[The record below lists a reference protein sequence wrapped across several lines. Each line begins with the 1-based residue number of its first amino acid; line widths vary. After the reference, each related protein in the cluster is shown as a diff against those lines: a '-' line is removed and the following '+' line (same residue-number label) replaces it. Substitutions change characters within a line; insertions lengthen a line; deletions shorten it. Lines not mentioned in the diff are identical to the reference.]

1 MADNAVVREIQVK
14 FAADVAKYR
23 QQLANA
29 GQATREVQERIDSV
43 GEALKRANDLSNRE
57 ISAMNQA
64 LAAASRQAAQMGKA
78 ATDLYSKSTQL
89 TRAVT
94 AEQNNLAKLKA
105 AYQSTEKEIDRLKSA
120 YDTIKSATE
129 GLDLSTSLTEQREKA
144 AAEMDK
150 LEQEIQ
156 ALHNG
161 INSAGGA
168 PAFFLPDNTLVSI
181 GEAKKRME
189 QLIEE
194 TDRANERF
202 QRLDEAIRT
211 IGEENLGYASAK
223 GLKQLQT
230 DLGRSQQ
237 ELERLAM
244 QTQQSQS
251 RLTDYSEKLAM
262 VRDRQVEVSA
272 STAELSE
279 RVEELKSVATPDI
292 GQRIAQGFARA
303 AEMVRGSLSRAF
315 QMAGREVSR
324 FAGKLISLAP
334 GTSILKSVVDRLRG
348 VKSGGDGANSALS
361 GIVRQIRNINL
372 AGMALRGVTLLFGR
386 LRSVVQQYLSENAAA
401 KNAVDGLKSAFANAL
416 APAIN
421 VAINALSAILPYIQ
435 AVSNAFATLVTNLL
449 GAEWTTISGAASSM
463 GGVAS
468 ATKDAA
474 QAQKELNRELY
485 SFDEINKQSDN
496 SSGGSSGGSGGG
508 GGGGTSTS
516 TVTGN
521 GMIGPLKE
529 FFEET
534 ARLFKEGEWANLGTY
549 LAESFGSAID
559 TAYNFL
565 TSKEVYDK
573 IDGAVNAFGTTVNSF
588 FSRLTLIDDT
598 TGGSIAEKT
607 GQTIG
612 AAINLAF
619 YTVNSTLTSIDWGQ
633 IGLAI
638 AQAINGTVKE
648 TDWGQIGETIANWFL
663 TLPKILYSV
672 IINTDWGAVAQGISD
687 MIRSALQTVNDW
699 LATVDWAEI
708 GHAVADFLLGI
719 DWAGIAGDIITFFVE
734 AFTGL
739 GTAIVTAIGDIAP
752 SVAEAFSDLWEKIK
766 KTFSS
771 FVEFLGKVDWLAVLT
786 GDTSSFKSAWSEFT
800 VELDAVWKDGA
811 EEVVDKYLGLDDK
824 DPVTAHFD
832 TDPSK
837 STIFGSST
845 PPSVPSNYRPKDA
858 LNSFQRNYEMFQEAV
873 AAAKANRQ
881 SDSQTQTQ
889 TVQNREP
896 YHDIVVDWFASGGA
910 KQWWDGVGDW
920 WDSQWKDATR
930 KTQDV
935 LNPSAVRAIPGS
947 STTKPLQ
954 GTVRP
959 ILPLNME
966 KNSADAIDRIK
977 KATLEMRD
985 QMQGKMGV
993 NGDNA
998 KTGVNAI
1005 KLNARLTAQGKDDV
1019 EKVYGL
1025 DGATMNT
1032 TVQDKLNEEPVSIFN
1047 RIRKTLD
1054 GVGVCINNSLA
1065 EEPTPMQKRIKSV
1078 LDGTQVTLDNKL
1090 QNTPAALSKGFV
1102 SGWKPGT
1109 LSHPNVLKT
1118 TPAALSKDF
1127 ISKWKPGNL
1136 LFPTQTATTPASFA
1150 SNTVKKVNDEL
1161 SKAKEKVSVPIT
1173 PSATKRLSASDL
1185 INKNT
1190 TVQLKYVTGTSKAA
1204 RVTSNVG
1211 TLKFLAKGGIIKR
1224 PTWLDYDKIGGEAG
1238 AEAIVPL
1245 ENNTAWLD
1253 KLADRLYQ
1261 RMGGGNSGG
1270 IGQPMIVQVLMPD
1283 GRVLGETVV
1292 DYATG
1297 EAKRTGQLPWAA
1309 YE

>member
-64 LAAASRQAAQMGKA
+64 LAATSRQAAQMGKA

-105 AYQSTEKEIDRLKSA
+105 AYQSTEKEVDRLKSA

-272 STAELSE
+272 STAKLSE
-279 RVEELKSVATPDI
+279 RVEELESVATPDI
-292 GQRIAQGFARA
+292 GQRIAQGFARV

-496 SSGGSSGGSGGG
+496 SSGGSSGGGGG
-508 GGGGTSTS
+508 GGNGASTS
-516 TVTGN
+516 TITGN
-521 GMIGPLKE
+521 GIPGQFKE
-529 FFEET
+529 FFE
-534 ARLFKEGEWANLGTY
+534 RLFDPLKRAWDNVGSSVMTSIQTAFETIKQTAIDIGTSFVDVWTDGTGQAWAESMLENFRSLVDLGTAFVGTFDQAWTEAGRGDEVIRSIFELMTEVNGMLTDIQDAFTNVWNNGTGKKIWGDILDIITNVNGAVSGLAGQFRKAWNEAGNGEGIWQGILDIVESVLGHVKGMTDATKKWAKNLNLEPLMDSVGRLVDAVKPWVDGVGSLLENIY
-549 LAESFGSAID
+549 KNNILPFADWLAESGIPAAID
-559 TAYNFL
+559 TIASL
-565 TSKEVYDK
+565 LETIS
-573 IDGAVNAFGTTVNSF
+573 GAV
-588 FSRLTLIDDT
+588 
-598 TGGSIAEKT
+598 
-607 GQTIG
+607 Q
-612 AAINLAF
+612 
-619 YTVNSTLTSIDWGQ
+619 
-633 IGLAI
+633 
-638 AQAINGTVKE
+638 
-648 TDWGQIGETIANWFL
+648 
-663 TLPKILYSV
+663 SV
-672 IINTDWGAVAQGISD
+672 
-687 MIRSALQTVNDW
+687 
-699 LATVDWAEI
+699 VD
-708 GHAVADFLLGI
+708 FLGI
-719 DWAGIAGDIITFFVE
+719 DRKGQEAYDYPTIARQKQEAASNGGQGILPSWWEGVNAWRDEHIGGFN
-734 AFTGL
+734 L
-739 GTAIVTAIGDIAP
+739 G
-752 SVAEAFSDLWEKIK
+752 
-766 KTFSS
+766 
-771 FVEFLGKVDWLAVLT
+771 DWL
-786 GDTSSFKSAWSEFT
+786 DNF
-800 VELDAVWKDGA
+800 
-811 EEVVDKYLGLDDK
+811 
-824 DPVTAHFD
+824 
-832 TDPSK
+832 
-837 STIFGSST
+837 
-845 PPSVPSNYRPKDA
+845 
-858 LNSFQRNYEMFQEAV
+858 
-873 AAAKANRQ
+873 
-881 SDSQTQTQ
+881 
-889 TVQNREP
+889 EP
-896 YHDIVVDWFASGGA
+896 YHWDTSTAGASN
-910 KQWWDGVGDW
+910 
-920 WDSQWKDATR
+920 R
-930 KTQDV
+930 I
-935 LNPSAVRAIPGS
+935 IPGS

-966 KNSADAIDRIK
+966 KNSADALERIK

-993 NGDNA
+993 NGDNT
-998 KTGVNAI
+998 KTGVNVI

-1054 GVGVCINNSLA
+1054 GVGVSINDKLS
-1065 EEPTPMQKRIKSV
+1065 EEPAPMQKRIKTV
-1078 LDGTQVTLDNKL
+1078 LDGTSVKLNNTL
-1090 QNTPAALSKGFV
+1090 QNTPASLATGFQR
-1102 SGWKPGT
+1102 SWKPGT

-1118 TPAALSKDF
+1118 APATLAKDF

-1150 SNTVKKVNDEL
+1150 SSTAKKINDEL
-1161 SKAKEKVSVPIT
+1161 SKA
-1173 PSATKRLSASDL
+1173 R
-1185 INKNT
+1185 NKIKPKFAN
-1190 TVQLKYVTGTSKAA
+1190 VEYKGTSKAGGII
-1204 RVTSNVG
+1204 RFVP
-1211 TLKFLAKGGIIKR
+1211 KFLAKGGIIKR

-1253 KLADRLYQ
+1253 RLADRLYQ

>member
-57 ISAMNQA
+57 ISAMNQD

-89 TRAVT
+89 TRAAT

-105 AYQSTEKEIDRLKSA
+105 AYQSTEKEVDRLKSA

-168 PAFFLPDNTLVSI
+168 PAFFLPDNTLISI
-181 GEAKKRME
+181 GEAEKRME

-279 RVEELKSVATPDI
+279 RVEELESVATPDI
-292 GQRIAQGFARA
+292 GQRIAQGFARV

-508 GGGGTSTS
+508 GGTTTSTIPGGKGALELFAQLADLFQPIKDAWDNVGAGVVDS
-516 TVTGN
+516 IQTAFETIKQTATDVGASFVNVWTDGTGQAWAESMLENFRSLVDLGTAFVGTFDQAWTEAGRGDKVIQSIFERMTEVNGMLTDIQDAFTNVWNNGTGKKIWGDILDIITNVNGAVSGLAGQFRKAWNEAGN
-521 GMIGPLKE
+521 GEGIWQGILDIVESVLGHVKGMTDATKKWAKNLNLEPLMNSVG
-529 FFEET
+529 
-534 ARLFKEGEWANLGTY
+534 RLVDAVKPWVDGVGSLLENIYKNNILPFAGW
-549 LAESFGSAID
+549 LAESGIPAAID
-559 TAYNFL
+559 TIASL
-565 TSKEVYDK
+565 LETIS
-573 IDGAVNAFGTTVNSF
+573 GAV
-588 FSRLTLIDDT
+588 
-598 TGGSIAEKT
+598 
-607 GQTIG
+607 Q
-612 AAINLAF
+612 
-619 YTVNSTLTSIDWGQ
+619 
-633 IGLAI
+633 
-638 AQAINGTVKE
+638 
-648 TDWGQIGETIANWFL
+648 
-663 TLPKILYSV
+663 SV
-672 IINTDWGAVAQGISD
+672 
-687 MIRSALQTVNDW
+687 
-699 LATVDWAEI
+699 VD
-708 GHAVADFLLGI
+708 FLGI
-719 DWAGIAGDIITFFVE
+719 DRKGQEAYDYPTIARQKQEAASNGGQGILPSWWEGVNAWRDEHIGGFN
-734 AFTGL
+734 L
-739 GTAIVTAIGDIAP
+739 G
-752 SVAEAFSDLWEKIK
+752 
-766 KTFSS
+766 
-771 FVEFLGKVDWLAVLT
+771 DWL
-786 GDTSSFKSAWSEFT
+786 DNF
-800 VELDAVWKDGA
+800 
-811 EEVVDKYLGLDDK
+811 
-824 DPVTAHFD
+824 
-832 TDPSK
+832 
-837 STIFGSST
+837 
-845 PPSVPSNYRPKDA
+845 
-858 LNSFQRNYEMFQEAV
+858 
-873 AAAKANRQ
+873 
-881 SDSQTQTQ
+881 
-889 TVQNREP
+889 EP
-896 YHDIVVDWFASGGA
+896 YHWDTSTAGASN
-910 KQWWDGVGDW
+910 
-920 WDSQWKDATR
+920 R
-930 KTQDV
+930 I
-935 LNPSAVRAIPGS
+935 IPGS

-966 KNSADAIDRIK
+966 KNSADTLERIK

-985 QMQGKMGV
+985 QMQGKMGA
-993 NGDNA
+993 NGDNTKA
-998 KTGVNAI
+998 GINAT
-1005 KLNARLTAQGKDDV
+1005 KLNARLTAQSKDDV

-1054 GVGVCINNSLA
+1054 GVGISINDKLS
-1065 EEPTPMQKRIKSV
+1065 EEPAPMQKRIKTV
-1078 LDGTQVTLDNKL
+1078 LDGTSVKLNNTL
-1090 QNTPAALSKGFV
+1090 QNTPASLATGFQR
-1102 SGWKPGT
+1102 SWKPGT

-1118 TPAALSKDF
+1118 APATLAKDF

-1150 SNTVKKVNDEL
+1150 SSTAKKINDEL
-1161 SKAKEKVSVPIT
+1161 SKA
-1173 PSATKRLSASDL
+1173 R
-1185 INKNT
+1185 NKIKPKFAN
-1190 TVQLKYVTGTSKAA
+1190 VEYKGTSKAGGII
-1204 RVTSNVG
+1204 RFVP
-1211 TLKFLAKGGIIKR
+1211 KFLAKGGIIKR
-1224 PTWLDYDKIGGEAG
+1224 PTWLDYNKIGGEAG

-1253 KLADRLYQ
+1253 RLADRLYQ

>member
-94 AEQNNLAKLKA
+94 AEQNNLARLKA

-449 GAEWTTISGAASSM
+449 GAEWMTISGAASDMS
-463 GGVAS
+463 GVAS

-496 SSGGSSGGSGGG
+496 SSGDSSGGG
-508 GGGGTSTS
+508 GGGGNGASTS
-516 TVTGN
+516 TITGN
-521 GMIGPLKE
+521 GMLGQFKE
-529 FFEET
+529 FFE
-534 ARLFKEGEWANLGTY
+534 RLFDPLKRAWDNVGSSVMTSIQTAFETIKQTAVDIGTSFVDVWTDGTGQAWAESMLERFRSLVDLAAAFVGTFDQAWTEAGRGDEVIRSIFERMTEVNGMLTDIQDAFANVWNNGTGKKIWGDILEIITNVNGAVSGLAGQFRKAWNEAGNGEGIWQGILDIVESVLGHVNGMSEATKKWAQNLNLEPLMESIRSLVEKFKPIADDLGALLERLYSSVILPITKW
-549 LAESFGSAID
+549 LAE
-559 TAYNFL
+559 
-565 TSKEVYDK
+565 
-573 IDGAVNAFGTTVNSF
+573 
-588 FSRLTLIDDT
+588 
-598 TGGSIAEKT
+598 TGLPNTINSIATILDTISGYVHDLLVHIGMIDADGSEKKRT
-607 GQTIG
+607 VLDFVDGITK
-612 AAINLAF
+612 ASNTLF
-619 YTVNSTLTSIDWGQ
+619 YGKDKAEELQ
-633 IGLAI
+633 ER
-638 AQAINGTVKE
+638 KE
-648 TDWGQIGETIANWFL
+648 EHRQERVEN
-663 TLPKILYSV
+663 
-672 IINTDWGAVAQGISD
+672 
-687 MIRSALQTVNDW
+687 
-699 LATVDWAEI
+699 
-708 GHAVADFLLGI
+708 
-719 DWAGIAGDIITFFVE
+719 GDI
-734 AFTGL
+734 
-739 GTAIVTAIGDIAP
+739 P
-752 SVAEAFSDLWEKIK
+752 
-766 KTFSS
+766 
-771 FVEFLGKVDWLAVLT
+771 
-786 GDTSSFKSAWSEFT
+786 
-800 VELDAVWKDGA
+800 
-811 EEVVDKYLGLDDK
+811 
-824 DPVTAHFD
+824 
-832 TDPSK
+832 
-837 STIFGSST
+837 
-845 PPSVPSNYRPKDA
+845 
-858 LNSFQRNYEMFQEAV
+858 
-873 AAAKANRQ
+873 
-881 SDSQTQTQ
+881 
-889 TVQNREP
+889 
-896 YHDIVVDWFASGGA
+896 HDILVDWFASGGA
-910 KQWWDGVGDW
+910 KKWWDGVNSAVDNWRNEHLGGFNLGDW
-920 WDSQWKDATR
+920 LDSFEPYHWD
-930 KTQDV
+930 
-935 LNPSAVRAIPGS
+935 PSTAGASNRIIPGS
-947 STTKPLQ
+947 GTTKPLQ

-966 KNSADAIDRIK
+966 KNSADALDRIK

-993 NGDNA
+993 NGDNT

-1054 GVGVCINNSLA
+1054 GVGVSINDKLS
-1065 EEPTPMQKRIKSV
+1065 EEPAPMQKRIKTV
-1078 LDGTQVTLDNKL
+1078 LDGTSVKLNNTL
-1090 QNTPAALSKGFV
+1090 QNTPASLATGFRN
-1102 SGWKPGT
+1102 SWKPGT

-1118 TPAALSKDF
+1118 APATLAKDF

-1136 LFPTQTATTPASFA
+1136 LFPTATSTTPASFA
-1150 SNTVKKVNDEL
+1150 SSTAKKINDEL
-1161 SKAKEKVSVPIT
+1161 SKA
-1173 PSATKRLSASDL
+1173 R
-1185 INKNT
+1185 NKIKPKFAN
-1190 TVQLKYVTGTSKAA
+1190 VEYKGTSKAGGII
-1204 RVTSNVG
+1204 RFVP
-1211 TLKFLAKGGIIKR
+1211 KFLAKGGIIKR

>member
-262 VRDRQVEVSA
+262 VRDRQVEVST

-292 GQRIAQGFARA
+292 GQRIAQGFARV

-421 VAINALSAILPYIQ
+421 VAINALSTILPYIQ

-449 GAEWTTISGAASSM
+449 GAEWTTISGAASDMS
-463 GGVAS
+463 GVAS

-474 QAQKELNRELY
+474 KAQKELNRELY

-496 SSGGSSGGSGGG
+496 SSGDSSGGG
-508 GGGGTSTS
+508 GGGGNGASTS
-516 TVTGN
+516 TITGN
-521 GMIGPLKE
+521 GMLGQFKE

-638 AQAINGTVKE
+638 AQAINGAVKE

-699 LATVDWAEI
+699 LATVDWAGI

-752 SVAEAFSDLWEKIK
+752 SVAKAFSDLWEKIK

-786 GDTSSFKSAWSEFT
+786 GDTSSLKSAWSEFT

-832 TDPSK
+832 TSPSK
-837 STIFGSST
+837 STIFGDASNSSSLGYL
-845 PPSVPSNYRPKDA
+845 PLLNNA

-881 SDSQTQTQ
+881 SDSQTQT
-889 TVQNREP
+889 VQNREP

-910 KQWWDGVGDW
+910 KKWWDGVGDW
-920 WDSQWKDATR
+920 WDGQWKDAQE
-930 KTQDV
+930 KTEDI
-935 LNPSAVRAIPGS
+935 LNPGAVRIIPGS

-993 NGDNA
+993 NGDNT

-1054 GVGVCINNSLA
+1054 GVGVSINDKLS
-1065 EEPTPMQKRIKSV
+1065 EEPTPMQKRIKTV
-1078 LDGTQVTLDNKL
+1078 LDGTSVKLNNTL
-1090 QNTPAALSKGFV
+1090 QNTPASLATGFRN
-1102 SGWKPGT
+1102 SWKPGT
-1109 LSHPNVLKT
+1109 LYHPNALKS
-1118 TPAALSKDF
+1118 TPAGLSSAF

-1150 SNTVKKVNDEL
+1150 SSTAKKINDEL
-1161 SKAKEKVSVPIT
+1161 SKA
-1173 PSATKRLSASDL
+1173 R
-1185 INKNT
+1185 NKIKPKFAN
-1190 TVQLKYVTGTSKAA
+1190 VEYKGKSKAGGIISF
-1204 RVTSNVG
+1204 VP
-1211 TLKFLAKGGIIKR
+1211 KFLAKGGIIKR

>member
-43 GEALKRANDLSNRE
+43 GEALKRANDLSSRE

-105 AYQSTEKEIDRLKSA
+105 AYQSTEKEIDRLRSA

-230 DLGRSQQ
+230 DLGKSQQ

-262 VRDRQVEVSA
+262 VRDRQAEVST

-279 RVEELKSVATPDI
+279 RVEELKSVATPNI
-292 GQRIAQGFARA
+292 GQRIAQGFARV

-361 GIVRQIRNINL
+361 GMVRQIRNINL

-449 GAEWTTISGAASSM
+449 GAEWTTISGAASDMS
-463 GGVAS
+463 GVAS

-474 QAQKELNRELY
+474 KAQKELNRELY

-496 SSGGSSGGSGGG
+496 SSGDSSGGG
-508 GGGGTSTS
+508 GGGGNGASSTS
-516 TVTGN
+516 TITGN
-521 GMIGPLKE
+521 GMLGQLKE

-638 AQAINGTVKE
+638 AQAINGAVKE
-648 TDWGQIGETIANWFL
+648 TDWGQIGETIASWFL

-699 LATVDWAEI
+699 LATVDWAGI

-752 SVAEAFSDLWEKIK
+752 SVAKAFSDLWEKIK

-786 GDTSSFKSAWSEFT
+786 GDTSSLKSAWSEFT

-832 TDPSK
+832 TSPSK
-837 STIFGSST
+837 STIFGDASNSSSLGYL
-845 PPSVPSNYRPKDA
+845 PLLNNA

-881 SDSQTQTQ
+881 SDSQTQT
-889 TVQNREP
+889 VQNREP

-910 KQWWDGVGDW
+910 KKWWDGVGDW
-920 WDSQWKDATR
+920 WDGQWKDAQE
-930 KTQDV
+930 KTEDI
-935 LNPSAVRAIPGS
+935 LNPGAVRIIPGS

-966 KNSADAIDRIK
+966 KNSADALERIK

-985 QMQGKMGV
+985 QMQGKMGA
-993 NGDNA
+993 NGDNTKA
-998 KTGVNAI
+998 GINAT
-1005 KLNARLTAQGKDDV
+1005 KLNARLTAQSKDDV

-1054 GVGVCINNSLA
+1054 GVGISINDTLS
-1065 EEPTPMQKRIKSV
+1065 EEPAPMQKRIKTV
-1078 LDGTQVTLDNKL
+1078 LDGTSVKLNNTL
-1090 QNTPAALSKGFV
+1090 QNTPVSLATGFQN
-1102 SGWKPGT
+1102 SWKPGT

-1118 TPAALSKDF
+1118 TPATLAKDF
-1127 ISKWKPGNL
+1127 ISKWRPGNL
-1136 LFPTQTATTPASFA
+1136 LFPTATSTTPASFA
-1150 SNTVKKVNDEL
+1150 SSAVKKINDEL
-1161 SKAKEKVSVPIT
+1161 SKSGGKVSVPVT
-1173 PSATKRLSASDL
+1173 PSATKKLSASDL
-1185 INKNT
+1185 INKKS
-1190 TVQLKYVTGTSKAA
+1190 TVELKYTTGTSKAA
-1204 RVTSNVG
+1204 KVTTNIG
-1211 TLKFLAKGGIIKR
+1211 KLKFAARGGIIKR

>member
-105 AYQSTEKEIDRLKSA
+105 AYQSTEKEVDRLKSA

-223 GLKQLQT
+223 GLKQLQI

-292 GQRIAQGFARA
+292 GQRIAQGFARV

-508 GGGGTSTS
+508 GGGNGASTS
-516 TVTGN
+516 TITGN
-521 GMIGPLKE
+521 GMLGQFKE
-529 FFEET
+529 FFE
-534 ARLFKEGEWANLGTY
+534 RLFDPLKRAWDNVGSSVMTSIQTAFETIKQTAVDIGTSFVDVWTDGTGQAWAESMLENFRSLVDLGTAFVGTFDQAWTEAGRGDKVIQSIFERMTEVNGMLTDIQDAFTNVWNNGTGKKIWGDILDIITNVNGAVSGLAGQFRKAWNEAGNGEGIWQGILDIVESVLGHVKGMTDATKKWAKNLNLEPLMNSVGRLVDAVKPWVDGVGSLLENIY
-549 LAESFGSAID
+549 KNNILPFAGWLAESGIPAAID
-559 TAYNFL
+559 TIASLLETISGAVQSVVNFL
-565 TSKEVYDK
+565 SIDRKGQEAYDYPTIARQK
-573 IDGAVNAFGTTVNSF
+573 QEAASNGGQGILPSWWEGVNAW
-588 FSRLTLIDDT
+588 RDEHI
-598 TGGSIAEKT
+598 GGF
-607 GQTIG
+607 
-612 AAINLAF
+612 NL
-619 YTVNSTLTSIDWGQ
+619 G
-633 IGLAI
+633 
-638 AQAINGTVKE
+638 
-648 TDWGQIGETIANWFL
+648 
-663 TLPKILYSV
+663 
-672 IINTDWGAVAQGISD
+672 
-687 MIRSALQTVNDW
+687 DW
-699 LATVDWAEI
+699 LDN
-708 GHAVADFLLGI
+708 F
-719 DWAGIAGDIITFFVE
+719 
-734 AFTGL
+734 
-739 GTAIVTAIGDIAP
+739 
-752 SVAEAFSDLWEKIK
+752 
-766 KTFSS
+766 
-771 FVEFLGKVDWLAVLT
+771 
-786 GDTSSFKSAWSEFT
+786 
-800 VELDAVWKDGA
+800 
-811 EEVVDKYLGLDDK
+811 
-824 DPVTAHFD
+824 
-832 TDPSK
+832 
-837 STIFGSST
+837 
-845 PPSVPSNYRPKDA
+845 
-858 LNSFQRNYEMFQEAV
+858 
-873 AAAKANRQ
+873 
-881 SDSQTQTQ
+881 
-889 TVQNREP
+889 EP
-896 YHDIVVDWFASGGA
+896 YHWDISTAGASN
-910 KQWWDGVGDW
+910 
-920 WDSQWKDATR
+920 R
-930 KTQDV
+930 I
-935 LNPSAVRAIPGS
+935 IPGS
-947 STTKPLQ
+947 GTTKPLQ

-966 KNSADAIDRIK
+966 KNSADALERIK

-1025 DGATMNT
+1025 DGATMTT

-1054 GVGVCINNSLA
+1054 GVGVSINDKLS
-1065 EEPTPMQKRIKSV
+1065 EEPAPMQKRIKTV
-1078 LDGTQVTLDNKL
+1078 LDGTSVKLNNTL
-1090 QNTPAALSKGFV
+1090 QNTPASLATGFRN
-1102 SGWKPGT
+1102 SWKPGT

-1118 TPAALSKDF
+1118 APATLAKDF

-1136 LFPTQTATTPASFA
+1136 LFPTATSTTPASFA
-1150 SNTVKKVNDEL
+1150 SSTAKKINDEL
-1161 SKAKEKVSVPIT
+1161 SKA
-1173 PSATKRLSASDL
+1173 R
-1185 INKNT
+1185 NKIKPKFAN
-1190 TVQLKYVTGTSKAA
+1190 VEYKGKSKAGGIISF
-1204 RVTSNVG
+1204 VP
-1211 TLKFLAKGGIIKR
+1211 KFLAKGGIIKR

>member
-105 AYQSTEKEIDRLKSA
+105 AYQYTEKEIDRLKSA

-292 GQRIAQGFARA
+292 GQRIAQGFARV

-348 VKSGGDGANSALS
+348 IKSGGDGANSALS

-449 GAEWTTISGAASSM
+449 GAEWTTISGAASDMS
-463 GGVAS
+463 GVAS

-474 QAQKELNRELY
+474 KAQKELNRELY

-496 SSGGSSGGSGGG
+496 SSGDSSGGG
-508 GGGGTSTS
+508 GGGGNGASTS
-516 TVTGN
+516 TITGN
-521 GMIGPLKE
+521 GMLGQFKE

-638 AQAINGTVKE
+638 AQAINGAVKE

-699 LATVDWAEI
+699 LATVDWAGI

-752 SVAEAFSDLWEKIK
+752 SVAKAFSDLWEKIK

-786 GDTSSFKSAWSEFT
+786 GDTSSLKSAWSEFT

-832 TDPSK
+832 TSPSK
-837 STIFGSST
+837 STIFGDASNSSSLGYL
-845 PPSVPSNYRPKDA
+845 PLLNNA
-858 LNSFQRNYEMFQEAV
+858 LNSFQRNYEMFQEVV

-881 SDSQTQTQ
+881 SDSQTQ

-910 KQWWDGVGDW
+910 KKWWDGVGDW
-920 WDSQWKDATR
+920 WAGQWKDAQE
-930 KTQDV
+930 KTEDI
-935 LNPSAVRAIPGS
+935 LNPGAVRIIPGS
-947 STTKPLQ
+947 GTTKPLQ

-966 KNSADAIDRIK
+966 KNSADALDRIK

-993 NGDNA
+993 NGDNT

-1054 GVGVCINNSLA
+1054 GVGISINDTLS
-1065 EEPTPMQKRIKSV
+1065 EEPTPMQTRIKAI
-1078 LDGTQVTLDNKL
+1078 LDGTSVKLNNTL
-1090 QNTPAALSKGFV
+1090 QNTPASLATGFQSK
-1102 SGWKPGT
+1102 WKPGT
-1109 LSHPNVLKT
+1109 LSHPNALKS
-1118 TPAALSKDF
+1118 TPAKRP
-1127 ISKWKPGNL
+1127 ISPITNICQGVQGPWENSTLDTSIVTAPTRKPVS
-1136 LFPTQTATTPASFA
+1136 PPKATPAMM
-1150 SNTVKKVNDEL
+1150 
-1161 SKAKEKVSVPIT
+1161 VSAIT
-1173 PSATKRLSASDL
+1173 G
-1185 INKNT
+1185 
-1190 TVQLKYVTGTSKAA
+1190 LKLGSIKKAA
-1204 RVTSNVG
+1204 LPATPKAHSAAMVTSSRAWGFRPSKIRKNG
-1211 TLKFLAKGGIIKR
+1211 SMHSSSTSSAIK
-1224 PTWLDYDKIGGEAG
+1224 
-1238 AEAIVPL
+1238 
-1245 ENNTAWLD
+1245 
-1253 KLADRLYQ
+1253 
-1261 RMGGGNSGG
+1261 
-1270 IGQPMIVQVLMPD
+1270 
-1283 GRVLGETVV
+1283 
-1292 DYATG
+1292 
-1297 EAKRTGQLPWAA
+1297 
-1309 YE
+1309 

>member
-43 GEALKRANDLSNRE
+43 GGSLKRANDLSNRE

-105 AYQSTEKEIDRLKSA
+105 AYQSTEKEVDRLKSA

-279 RVEELKSVATPDI
+279 RVEELESVATPDI
-292 GQRIAQGFARA
+292 GQRIAQGFARV

-361 GIVRQIRNINL
+361 GMVRQIRNINL

-421 VAINALSAILPYIQ
+421 IAINALSAILPYIQ

-449 GAEWTTISGAASSM
+449 GAEWTTISGAASDMS
-463 GGVAS
+463 GVAS

-474 QAQKELNRELY
+474 KAQKELNRELY

-496 SSGGSSGGSGGG
+496 SSGDSSGGG
-508 GGGGTSTS
+508 GGGGNGASTS
-516 TVTGN
+516 TITGN
-521 GMIGPLKE
+521 GMPGQFKE
-529 FFEET
+529 FFE
-534 ARLFKEGEWANLGTY
+534 RLFDPLKRAWDNVGSSVMTSIQTAFETIKQTAIDIGTSFVDVWTDGTGQAWAESMLENFRSLVDLGT
-549 LAESFGSAID
+549 AFVGTFDQAWTEAGRGDEVIRSIFEQMTEVNGM
-559 TAYNFL
+559 L
-565 TSKEVYDK
+565 TD
-573 IDGAVNAFGTTVNSF
+573 IQDAFTNVWN
-588 FSRLTLIDDT
+588 
-598 TGGSIAEKT
+598 
-607 GQTIG
+607 
-612 AAINLAF
+612 
-619 YTVNSTLTSIDWGQ
+619 
-633 IGLAI
+633 
-638 AQAINGTVKE
+638 NGTGKKI
-648 TDWGQIGETIANWFL
+648 WGDVL
-663 TLPKILYSV
+663 
-672 IINTDWGAVAQGISD
+672 
-687 MIRSALQTVNDW
+687 
-699 LATVDWAEI
+699 
-708 GHAVADFLLGI
+708 
-719 DWAGIAGDIITFFVE
+719 DIITNVNGAVSGLAGQFRKAWNEAGNGEGIWQGILDIVE
-734 AFTGL
+734 SVLGHVKSMTDATKKWAKNLNLEPLMDSIRNLVEKFKPIADDLGALLERLYNDVILPITKWLAETGIPNTIDSIATL
-739 GTAIVTAIGDIAP
+739 LDTISGYVHDLLVHVGVLEADGSEKERTVFDFADGISKAVDTLFYGKDKAEEIQERRKEHRQERVENGDIP
-752 SVAEAFSDLWEKIK
+752 
-766 KTFSS
+766 
-771 FVEFLGKVDWLAVLT
+771 
-786 GDTSSFKSAWSEFT
+786 
-800 VELDAVWKDGA
+800 
-811 EEVVDKYLGLDDK
+811 
-824 DPVTAHFD
+824 
-832 TDPSK
+832 
-837 STIFGSST
+837 
-845 PPSVPSNYRPKDA
+845 
-858 LNSFQRNYEMFQEAV
+858 
-873 AAAKANRQ
+873 
-881 SDSQTQTQ
+881 
-889 TVQNREP
+889 
-896 YHDIVVDWFASGGA
+896 HDILVDWFASGGA
-910 KQWWDGVGDW
+910 KKWWGGVNSAVDNWRNEHLGGFNLGDW
-920 WDSQWKDATR
+920 LDNFEPYHWDTSTAGASNR
-930 KTQDV
+930 I
-935 LNPSAVRAIPGS
+935 IPGS

-966 KNSADAIDRIK
+966 KNSADALERIK

-993 NGDNA
+993 NGDNT

-1054 GVGVCINNSLA
+1054 GVGVSINDKLS
-1065 EEPTPMQKRIKSV
+1065 EEPAPMQKRIKTV
-1078 LDGTQVTLDNKL
+1078 LDGTSVKLNNTL
-1090 QNTPAALSKGFV
+1090 QNTPASLATGFQR
-1102 SGWKPGT
+1102 SWKPGT

-1118 TPAALSKDF
+1118 APATLAKDF

-1136 LFPTQTATTPASFA
+1136 LFPTATSTTPASFA
-1150 SNTVKKVNDEL
+1150 SSTAKKINDEL
-1161 SKAKEKVSVPIT
+1161 SKA
-1173 PSATKRLSASDL
+1173 R
-1185 INKNT
+1185 NKIKPKFAN
-1190 TVQLKYVTGTSKAA
+1190 VEYKGTSKAGGII
-1204 RVTSNVG
+1204 RFVP
-1211 TLKFLAKGGIIKR
+1211 KFLAKGGIIKR

-1270 IGQPMIVQVLMPD
+1270 IGQPTIVQVLMPD

>member
-94 AEQNNLAKLKA
+94 AEQNNLSKLKA
-105 AYQSTEKEIDRLKSA
+105 AYQYTEKEIDRLKSA

-292 GQRIAQGFARA
+292 GQRIAQGFARV

-348 VKSGGDGANSALS
+348 IKSGGDGANSALS

-449 GAEWTTISGAASSM
+449 GAEWTTISGAASDMS
-463 GGVAS
+463 GVAS

-474 QAQKELNRELY
+474 KAQKELNRELY

-496 SSGGSSGGSGGG
+496 SSGDSSGGG
-508 GGGGTSTS
+508 GGGGNGASTS
-516 TVTGN
+516 TITGN
-521 GMIGPLKE
+521 GMLGQFKE

-638 AQAINGTVKE
+638 AQAINGAVKE

-699 LATVDWAEI
+699 LATVDWAGI

-752 SVAEAFSDLWEKIK
+752 SVAKAFSDLWEKIK

-786 GDTSSFKSAWSEFT
+786 GDTSSLKSAWSEFT

-832 TDPSK
+832 TSPSK
-837 STIFGSST
+837 STIFGDASNSSSLGYL
-845 PPSVPSNYRPKDA
+845 PLLNNA
-858 LNSFQRNYEMFQEAV
+858 LNSFQRNYEMFQEVV

-881 SDSQTQTQ
+881 SDSQTQ

-910 KQWWDGVGDW
+910 KKWWDGVGDW
-920 WDSQWKDATR
+920 WAGQWKDAQE
-930 KTQDV
+930 KTEDI
-935 LNPSAVRAIPGS
+935 LNPGAVRIIPGS
-947 STTKPLQ
+947 GTTKPLQ

-966 KNSADAIDRIK
+966 KNSADALDRIK

-993 NGDNA
+993 NGDNT

-1054 GVGVCINNSLA
+1054 GVGISINDTLS
-1065 EEPTPMQKRIKSV
+1065 EEPTPMQTRIKAI
-1078 LDGTQVTLDNKL
+1078 LDGTSVKLNNTL
-1090 QNTPAALSKGFV
+1090 QNTPASLATGFQN
-1102 SGWKPGT
+1102 SWKPGT

-1118 TPAALSKDF
+1118 TPATLAKDF
-1127 ISKWKPGNL
+1127 ISRWKPGNL
-1136 LFPTQTATTPASFA
+1136 LFPTATSTTPASFA
-1150 SNTVKKVNDEL
+1150 SSTAKKINDEL
-1161 SKAKEKVSVPIT
+1161 SKA
-1173 PSATKRLSASDL
+1173 R
-1185 INKNT
+1185 NKIKPKFAN
-1190 TVQLKYVTGTSKAA
+1190 VKYKGTSKAGGIISF
-1204 RVTSNVG
+1204 VP
-1211 TLKFLAKGGIIKR
+1211 KFLAKGGIIKR

>member
-315 QMAGREVSR
+315 QIAGREVSR

-401 KNAVDGLKSAFANAL
+401 KHAVDGLKSAFANAL

-449 GAEWTTISGAASSM
+449 GAEWMTISGAASDMS
-463 GGVAS
+463 GVAS

-474 QAQKELNRELY
+474 KAQKELNRELY

-496 SSGGSSGGSGGG
+496 SSGDSSGGG
-508 GGGGTSTS
+508 GGGGNGASTS
-516 TVTGN
+516 TITGN
-521 GMIGPLKE
+521 GMLGQFKE

-638 AQAINGTVKE
+638 AQAINGAVKE

-699 LATVDWAEI
+699 LATVDWAGI

-752 SVAEAFSDLWEKIK
+752 SVAKAFSDLWEKIK
-766 KTFSS
+766 KTFSA

-786 GDTSSFKSAWSEFT
+786 GDTSSLKSAWSEFT

-832 TDPSK
+832 TSPSK
-837 STIFGSST
+837 STIFGDASNSSSLGYL
-845 PPSVPSNYRPKDA
+845 PLLNNA

-881 SDSQTQTQ
+881 SDSQTQT
-889 TVQNREP
+889 VQNREP
-896 YHDIVVDWFASGGA
+896 YHDILVDWFASGGA
-910 KQWWDGVGDW
+910 KKWWDGVGDW
-920 WDSQWKDATR
+920 WDSQWKDAQK
-930 KTQDV
+930 KTENI
-935 LNPSAVRAIPGS
+935 LNPGAIRIIPGS
-947 STTKPLQ
+947 GTTRPLQ

-966 KNSADAIDRIK
+966 KNSADALDRIK

-993 NGDNA
+993 NGDNT

-1054 GVGVCINNSLA
+1054 GVGVSINDTLS
-1065 EEPTPMQKRIKSV
+1065 EEPAPMQKRIKTV
-1078 LDGTQVTLDNKL
+1078 LDGTSVKLNNTL
-1090 QNTPAALSKGFV
+1090 QNTPASLATGFRN
-1102 SGWKPGT
+1102 SWKPGT

-1118 TPAALSKDF
+1118 APATLAKDF

-1136 LFPTQTATTPASFA
+1136 LFPTATSTTPASFA
-1150 SNTVKKVNDEL
+1150 SSTAKKINDEL
-1161 SKAKEKVSVPIT
+1161 SKA
-1173 PSATKRLSASDL
+1173 R
-1185 INKNT
+1185 NKIKPKFAN
-1190 TVQLKYVTGTSKAA
+1190 VEYKGTSKAGGIISF
-1204 RVTSNVG
+1204 VP
-1211 TLKFLAKGGIIKR
+1211 KFLAKGGIIKR

>member
-292 GQRIAQGFARA
+292 GQRIAQGFARV

-449 GAEWTTISGAASSM
+449 GAEWTTISGAASDMS
-463 GGVAS
+463 GVAS

-474 QAQKELNRELY
+474 KAQKELNRELY

-521 GMIGPLKE
+521 GMIGQFKE
-529 FFEET
+529 FFE
-534 ARLFKEGEWANLGTY
+534 RLFDPLKRAWDNVGSSVMTSIQTAFETIKQTATDVGASFVNVWTDGTGQAWVESMLENFRSLVDLGT
-549 LAESFGSAID
+549 AFVGTFDQAWTEAGRGDKVIQSIFERMTEVNGM
-559 TAYNFL
+559 L
-565 TSKEVYDK
+565 TD
-573 IDGAVNAFGTTVNSF
+573 IQDAFTNVWN
-588 FSRLTLIDDT
+588 
-598 TGGSIAEKT
+598 
-607 GQTIG
+607 
-612 AAINLAF
+612 
-619 YTVNSTLTSIDWGQ
+619 
-633 IGLAI
+633 
-638 AQAINGTVKE
+638 NGTGKKI
-648 TDWGQIGETIANWFL
+648 WGD
-663 TLPKILYSV
+663 IL
-672 IINTDWGAVAQGISD
+672 
-687 MIRSALQTVNDW
+687 
-699 LATVDWAEI
+699 
-708 GHAVADFLLGI
+708 
-719 DWAGIAGDIITFFVE
+719 DIITNVNGAVSGLAGQFRKAWNEAGNGEGIWQGILDIVE
-734 AFTGL
+734 SVLGHVNGMSEATKKWAQNLNLEPLMESIRNLVEKFKPIADDLGALLERLYSSVILPITKWLAETGL
-739 GTAIVTAIGDIAP
+739 PNTINSIATILDTISGYVHDLLVHIGMIDADGSEKKRTVLDFVDGITKAANTLFYGKDKAEELQERKEEHRQERVENGDIP
-752 SVAEAFSDLWEKIK
+752 
-766 KTFSS
+766 
-771 FVEFLGKVDWLAVLT
+771 
-786 GDTSSFKSAWSEFT
+786 
-800 VELDAVWKDGA
+800 
-811 EEVVDKYLGLDDK
+811 
-824 DPVTAHFD
+824 
-832 TDPSK
+832 
-837 STIFGSST
+837 
-845 PPSVPSNYRPKDA
+845 
-858 LNSFQRNYEMFQEAV
+858 
-873 AAAKANRQ
+873 
-881 SDSQTQTQ
+881 
-889 TVQNREP
+889 
-896 YHDIVVDWFASGGA
+896 HDILVDWFASGGA
-910 KQWWDGVGDW
+910 KKWWDGVNSAVDNWRNEHLGGFNLGDW
-920 WDSQWKDATR
+920 LDSFEPYHWDTSTAGASNR
-930 KTQDV
+930 I
-935 LNPSAVRAIPGS
+935 IPGS

-966 KNSADAIDRIK
+966 KNSADALERIK

-985 QMQGKMGV
+985 QMQGKMGA
-993 NGDNA
+993 NGDNTKA
-998 KTGVNAI
+998 GINAT
-1005 KLNARLTAQGKDDV
+1005 KLNARLTAQSKDDV

-1054 GVGVCINNSLA
+1054 GVGVSINDTLS
-1065 EEPTPMQKRIKSV
+1065 EEPAPMQKRIKTV
-1078 LDGTQVTLDNKL
+1078 LDGTSVKLNNTL
-1090 QNTPAALSKGFV
+1090 QNTPASLATGFRN
-1102 SGWKPGT
+1102 SWKPGT
-1109 LSHPNVLKT
+1109 LSHPNALKS
-1118 TPAALSKDF
+1118 TPAELSSAF

-1150 SNTVKKVNDEL
+1150 SSTAKKINDEL
-1161 SKAKEKVSVPIT
+1161 SKA
-1173 PSATKRLSASDL
+1173 R
-1185 INKNT
+1185 NKIKPKFAN
-1190 TVQLKYVTGTSKAA
+1190 VEYKGTSKAGGIISF
-1204 RVTSNVG
+1204 VP
-1211 TLKFLAKGGIIKR
+1211 KFLAKGGIIKR

>member
-421 VAINALSAILPYIQ
+421 IAINALSAILPYIQ

-449 GAEWTTISGAASSM
+449 GAEWTTISGAASDMS
-463 GGVAS
+463 GVAS

-496 SSGGSSGGSGGG
+496 SSGDSSGGG
-508 GGGGTSTS
+508 GGGGGGNGASTS
-516 TVTGN
+516 TITGN
-521 GMIGPLKE
+521 GMLGQFKE
-529 FFEET
+529 FFE
-534 ARLFKEGEWANLGTY
+534 RLFDPLKRAWDNVGSSVMTSIQTAFETIKQTAVDIGTSFVDVWTDGTGQAWAESMLENFRSLVDLGTAFVGTFDQAWTEAGRGDEVIRSIFELMTEVNGMLTDIQDAFTNVWNNGTGKKIWGDILDIITNVNGAVSGLAGQFRKAWNEAGNGEGIWQGILDIVESVLGHVKSMTDATKKWAKNLNLEPLMNSVGRLVDAVKPWVDGVGSLLENIY
-549 LAESFGSAID
+549 KNNILPFAGWLAESGIPAAID
-559 TAYNFL
+559 TIASL
-565 TSKEVYDK
+565 LETIS
-573 IDGAVNAFGTTVNSF
+573 GAV
-588 FSRLTLIDDT
+588 
-598 TGGSIAEKT
+598 
-607 GQTIG
+607 Q
-612 AAINLAF
+612 
-619 YTVNSTLTSIDWGQ
+619 
-633 IGLAI
+633 
-638 AQAINGTVKE
+638 
-648 TDWGQIGETIANWFL
+648 
-663 TLPKILYSV
+663 SV
-672 IINTDWGAVAQGISD
+672 
-687 MIRSALQTVNDW
+687 
-699 LATVDWAEI
+699 VD
-708 GHAVADFLLGI
+708 FLGI
-719 DWAGIAGDIITFFVE
+719 DRKGQEAYDYPTIARQKQEAASNGGQGILPSWWEGVNAWRDEHIGGFN
-734 AFTGL
+734 L
-739 GTAIVTAIGDIAP
+739 G
-752 SVAEAFSDLWEKIK
+752 
-766 KTFSS
+766 
-771 FVEFLGKVDWLAVLT
+771 DWL
-786 GDTSSFKSAWSEFT
+786 DNF
-800 VELDAVWKDGA
+800 
-811 EEVVDKYLGLDDK
+811 
-824 DPVTAHFD
+824 
-832 TDPSK
+832 
-837 STIFGSST
+837 
-845 PPSVPSNYRPKDA
+845 
-858 LNSFQRNYEMFQEAV
+858 
-873 AAAKANRQ
+873 
-881 SDSQTQTQ
+881 
-889 TVQNREP
+889 EP
-896 YHDIVVDWFASGGA
+896 YHWDISTAGASN
-910 KQWWDGVGDW
+910 
-920 WDSQWKDATR
+920 R
-930 KTQDV
+930 I
-935 LNPSAVRAIPGS
+935 IPGS
-947 STTKPLQ
+947 GTTKPLQ

-1054 GVGVCINNSLA
+1054 GVGVSINDKLS
-1065 EEPTPMQKRIKSV
+1065 EEPAPMQKRIKTV
-1078 LDGTQVTLDNKL
+1078 LDGTSVKLNNTL
-1090 QNTPAALSKGFV
+1090 QNTPASLATGFQR
-1102 SGWKPGT
+1102 SWKPGT

-1118 TPAALSKDF
+1118 APATLAKDF

-1136 LFPTQTATTPASFA
+1136 LFPTATSTTPASFA
-1150 SNTVKKVNDEL
+1150 SSTAKKINDEL
-1161 SKAKEKVSVPIT
+1161 SKA
-1173 PSATKRLSASDL
+1173 R
-1185 INKNT
+1185 NKIKPKFAN
-1190 TVQLKYVTGTSKAA
+1190 VEYKGTSKAGGIISF
-1204 RVTSNVG
+1204 VP
-1211 TLKFLAKGGIIKR
+1211 KFLAKGGIIKR

>member
-1 MADNAVVREIQVK
+1 MPDVDELKVGMSLDASGVESGAQRAEKALEGVADTAEKSGERSASGISEINRAILEASRMVAAQMKQISTQLSEANVAIQQNGRAISDITGSIAALNTAGKQAAQGTKGADDAMKALGLSAQISSRRMAMINEEMQTLTDQKRVMEKQGYGLGYADYDRIIQRMNELKAVQAE
-14 FAADVAKYR
+14 YR
-23 QQLANA
+23 KGLTQPIMVNVDTSKMDSLSAQLRQAQDDLISLANA
-29 GQATREVQERIDSV
+29 GFGFGNE
-43 GEALKRANDLSNRE
+43 N
-57 ISAMNQA
+57 
-64 LAAASRQAAQMGKA
+64 
-78 ATDLYSKSTQL
+78 
-89 TRAVT
+89 
-94 AEQNNLAKLKA
+94 
-105 AYQSTEKEIDRLKSA
+105 
-120 YDTIKSATE
+120 YDI
-129 GLDLSTSLTEQREKA
+129 QY
-144 AAEMDK
+144 
-150 LEQEIQ
+150 QEI
-156 ALHNG
+156 
-161 INSAGGA
+161 
-168 PAFFLPDNTLVSI
+168 V
-181 GEAKKRME
+181 
-189 QLIEE
+189 
-194 TDRANERF
+194 
-202 QRLDEAIRT
+202 
-211 IGEENLGYASAK
+211 
-223 GLKQLQT
+223 
-230 DLGRSQQ
+230 
-237 ELERLAM
+237 
-244 QTQQSQS
+244 
-251 RLTDYSEKLAM
+251 RLTDAVQEYK
-262 VRDRQVEVSA
+262 
-272 STAELSE
+272 AELDDAVRNPAPSLGAQVTE
-279 RVEELKSVATPDI
+279 HIRQAFASVAGMVNNTL
-292 GQRIAQGFARA
+292 GRA
-303 AEMVRGSLSRAF
+303 L
-315 QMAGREVSR
+315 QMAGQGVSGL
-324 FAGKLISLAP
+324 AGKLISLAP
-334 GTSILKSVVDRLRG
+334 GTSILQGIVNRLRG
-348 VKSGGDGANSALS
+348 VKSGGDGANSAIA
-361 GIVRQIRNINL
+361 GMVRQIRNINL

-521 GMIGPLKE
+521 GMIGQLKE

-638 AQAINGTVKE
+638 AQAINGAVKE

-881 SDSQTQTQ
+881 SDSRTQTQ

-1054 GVGVCINNSLA
+1054 GVGVSINDKLS
-1065 EEPTPMQKRIKSV
+1065 EEPAPMQKRIKTV
-1078 LDGTQVTLDNKL
+1078 LDGTSVKLNNTL
-1090 QNTPAALSKGFV
+1090 QNTPASLATGFQR
-1102 SGWKPGT
+1102 SWKPGT
-1109 LSHPNVLKT
+1109 LSHPNVLKG
-1118 TPAALSKDF
+1118 TPATLAKDF

-1150 SNTVKKVNDEL
+1150 SSTAKKINDEL
-1161 SKAKEKVSVPIT
+1161 SKA
-1173 PSATKRLSASDL
+1173 R
-1185 INKNT
+1185 NKIKPKFAN
-1190 TVQLKYVTGTSKAA
+1190 VEYKGTSKAGGKISF
-1204 RVTSNVG
+1204 VP
-1211 TLKFLAKGGIIKR
+1211 KFLAKGGIIKR

-1270 IGQPMIVQVLMPD
+1270 IQPMIVQVLMPD

-1292 DYATG
+1292 DYAKG
-1297 EAKRTGQLPWAA
+1297 EARRTGQLPWAA

>member
-292 GQRIAQGFARA
+292 GQRIAQGFARV

-449 GAEWTTISGAASSM
+449 GAEWTTISGAASDMS
-463 GGVAS
+463 GVAS

-474 QAQKELNRELY
+474 KAQKELNRELY

-521 GMIGPLKE
+521 GMIGQFKE
-529 FFEET
+529 FFE
-534 ARLFKEGEWANLGTY
+534 RLFDPLKRAWDNVGSSVMTSIQTAFETIKQTATDVGASFVNVWTDGTGQAWVESMLENFRSLVDLGT
-549 LAESFGSAID
+549 AFVGTFDQAWTEAGRGDKVIQSIFERMTEVNGM
-559 TAYNFL
+559 L
-565 TSKEVYDK
+565 TD
-573 IDGAVNAFGTTVNSF
+573 IQDAFTNVWN
-588 FSRLTLIDDT
+588 
-598 TGGSIAEKT
+598 
-607 GQTIG
+607 
-612 AAINLAF
+612 
-619 YTVNSTLTSIDWGQ
+619 
-633 IGLAI
+633 
-638 AQAINGTVKE
+638 NGTGKKI
-648 TDWGQIGETIANWFL
+648 WGD
-663 TLPKILYSV
+663 IL
-672 IINTDWGAVAQGISD
+672 
-687 MIRSALQTVNDW
+687 
-699 LATVDWAEI
+699 
-708 GHAVADFLLGI
+708 
-719 DWAGIAGDIITFFVE
+719 DIITNVNGAVSGLAGQFRKAWNEAGNGEGIWQGILDIVE
-734 AFTGL
+734 SVLGHVKGMTDATKKWAKNLNLEPLMDSIRNLVEKFKPIADDLGALLERLYNDVILPITKWLAETGIPNTINSIATL
-739 GTAIVTAIGDIAP
+739 LDTISGYVHDLLVHVGVLEADGSEKERTVFDFADGISKAVDTLFYGKDKAEEIQERRKEHRQERVENGDIP
-752 SVAEAFSDLWEKIK
+752 
-766 KTFSS
+766 
-771 FVEFLGKVDWLAVLT
+771 
-786 GDTSSFKSAWSEFT
+786 
-800 VELDAVWKDGA
+800 
-811 EEVVDKYLGLDDK
+811 
-824 DPVTAHFD
+824 
-832 TDPSK
+832 
-837 STIFGSST
+837 
-845 PPSVPSNYRPKDA
+845 
-858 LNSFQRNYEMFQEAV
+858 
-873 AAAKANRQ
+873 
-881 SDSQTQTQ
+881 
-889 TVQNREP
+889 
-896 YHDIVVDWFASGGA
+896 HDILVDWFASGGA
-910 KQWWDGVGDW
+910 KKWWDGVNYPGYPQIAKEKQDAAESGDHGIIW
-920 WDSQWKDATR
+920 NWLTALGASNR
-930 KTQDV
+930 V
-935 LNPSAVRAIPGS
+935 IPGS

-966 KNSADAIDRIK
+966 KNSADALDRIK

-993 NGDNA
+993 NGDNT

-1054 GVGVCINNSLA
+1054 GVGVSINDTLS
-1065 EEPTPMQKRIKSV
+1065 EEPAPMQKRIKTV
-1078 LDGTQVTLDNKL
+1078 LDGTSVKLNNTL
-1090 QNTPAALSKGFV
+1090 QNTPASLATGFRN
-1102 SGWKPGT
+1102 SWKPGT

-1118 TPAALSKDF
+1118 APATLAKDF

-1136 LFPTQTATTPASFA
+1136 LFPTATSTTPASFA
-1150 SNTVKKVNDEL
+1150 SSTAKKINDEL
-1161 SKAKEKVSVPIT
+1161 SKA
-1173 PSATKRLSASDL
+1173 R
-1185 INKNT
+1185 NKIKPKFAN
-1190 TVQLKYVTGTSKAA
+1190 VEYKGTSKAGGIISF
-1204 RVTSNVG
+1204 VP
-1211 TLKFLAKGGIIKR
+1211 KFLAKGGIIKR

>member
-1 MADNAVVREIQVK
+1 MAKGKYQKWLEPEGLLLLEGWARDGLTDEQIAHNMGITRK
-14 FAADVAKYR
+14 TLYDWKAKYGDIC
-23 QQLANA
+23 NA
-29 GQATREVQERIDSV
+29 LKKGKDVVDTQVENAL
-43 GEALKRANDLSNRE
+43 LKRALGYDYQEQRIEVSE
-57 ISAMNQA
+57 KDGEKVIQTVKHVAPDVG
-64 LAAASRQAAQMGKA
+64 AAAFWLKNRRPDKWRDKPVLDK
-78 ATDLYSKSTQL
+78 TDKP
-89 TRAVT
+89 
-94 AEQNNLAKLKA
+94 QNNFFDQLEA
-105 AYQSTEKEIDRLKSA
+105 
-120 YDTIKSATE
+120 
-129 GLDLSTSLTEQREKA
+129 SL
-144 AAEMDK
+144 
-150 LEQEIQ
+150 
-156 ALHNG
+156 
-161 INSAGGA
+161 
-168 PAFFLPDNTLVSI
+168 
-181 GEAKKRME
+181 
-189 QLIEE
+189 
-194 TDRANERF
+194 NE
-202 QRLDEAIRT
+202 
-211 IGEENLGYASAK
+211 
-223 GLKQLQT
+223 
-230 DLGRSQQ
+230 
-237 ELERLAM
+237 
-244 QTQQSQS
+244 
-251 RLTDYSEKLAM
+251 
-262 VRDRQVEVSA
+262 
-272 STAELSE
+272 
-279 RVEELKSVATPDI
+279 
-292 GQRIAQGFARA
+292 
-303 AEMVRGSLSRAF
+303 
-315 QMAGREVSR
+315 
-324 FAGKLISLAP
+324 
-334 GTSILKSVVDRLRG
+334 
-348 VKSGGDGANSALS
+348 
-361 GIVRQIRNINL
+361 
-372 AGMALRGVTLLFGR
+372 
-386 LRSVVQQYLSENAAA
+386 
-401 KNAVDGLKSAFANAL
+401 
-416 APAIN
+416 
-421 VAINALSAILPYIQ
+421 LSAIQPETTTD
-435 AVSNAFATLVTNLL
+435 AALVEN
-449 GAEWTTISGAASSM
+449 
-463 GGVAS
+463 
-468 ATKDAA
+468 AA

-496 SSGGSSGGSGGG
+496 SSGDSSGGG
-508 GGGGTSTS
+508 GGGGNGASTS
-516 TVTGN
+516 TITGN
-521 GMIGPLKE
+521 GMLGQLKE

-638 AQAINGTVKE
+638 AQAINGAVKE

-699 LATVDWAEI
+699 LATVDWAGI

-752 SVAEAFSDLWEKIK
+752 SVAKAFSDLWAKIK

-786 GDTSSFKSAWSEFT
+786 GDTSSLKSAWSEFT

-881 SDSQTQTQ
+881 SDSQTQT
-889 TVQNREP
+889 VQNREP

-920 WDSQWKDATR
+920 WDSQWKDAQK
-930 KTQDV
+930 KTENI
-935 LNPSAVRAIPGS
+935 LNPGAVRIIPGS
-947 STTKPLQ
+947 GTTKPLQ

-966 KNSADAIDRIK
+966 KNSADALERIK

-985 QMQGKMGV
+985 QMQGKMGA
-993 NGDNA
+993 NGDNTKA
-998 KTGVNAI
+998 GINAT
-1005 KLNARLTAQGKDDV
+1005 KLNARLTAQSKDDV

-1032 TVQDKLNEEPVSIFN
+1032 AVQDKLNEEPVSIFN

-1054 GVGVCINNSLA
+1054 GVGVSINDKLS
-1065 EEPTPMQKRIKSV
+1065 EEPAPMQKRIKTV
-1078 LDGTQVTLDNKL
+1078 LDGTSVKLNNTL
-1090 QNTPAALSKGFV
+1090 QNTPASLATGFQSK
-1102 SGWKPGT
+1102 WKPGT
-1109 LSHPNVLKT
+1109 LSHPNALKS
-1118 TPAALSKDF
+1118 TPANLSSAF

-1150 SNTVKKVNDEL
+1150 SSTAKKINDEL
-1161 SKAKEKVSVPIT
+1161 SKARNKIKPKFASVEY
-1173 PSATKRLSASDL
+1173 KG
-1185 INKNT
+1185 K
-1190 TVQLKYVTGTSKAA
+1190 SKAGGKISF
-1204 RVTSNVG
+1204 VP
-1211 TLKFLAKGGIIKR
+1211 KFLAKGGIIKR